1 MRRTRLVIAMLA
13 AALAAVV
20 LVGCGS
26 SSPSISEDASQQ
38 LELRVE
44 AVRNAAAARDRT
56 GAEAALADLRRSV
69 EALRSR
75 DEVSSDRVSEILDAA
90 ATVEARLQSI
100 PTTTTTTTTTLPP
113 PTRGQDEDD
122 NRGRGRGGDRGG
134 QGGNGGDE

>member
-1 MRRTRLVIAMLA
+1 MRQKPLVTAMLA

-26 SSPSISEDASQQ
+26 SSPGISEDASQQ

-69 EALRSR
+69 DALRSR
-75 DEVSSDRVSEILDAA
+75 DEVSKGRATEILDAA

-100 PTTTTTTTTTLPP
+100 PTTTTTTTTLPP

-122 NRGRGRGGDRGG
+122 NRGRGRGEDRGG

>member
-1 MRRTRLVIAMLA
+1 MRRKQLVTSMVA
-13 AALAAVV
+13 AALAALV

-26 SSPSISEDASQQ
+26 SSPGISEDASQQ

-44 AVRNAAAARDRT
+44 AVRNAAAARDRN

-69 EALRSR
+69 DALRSR
-75 DEVSSDRVSEILDAA
+75 DEVSNDRATEILDAA

-122 NRGRGRGGDRGG
+122 NRGRGRGEDRGG